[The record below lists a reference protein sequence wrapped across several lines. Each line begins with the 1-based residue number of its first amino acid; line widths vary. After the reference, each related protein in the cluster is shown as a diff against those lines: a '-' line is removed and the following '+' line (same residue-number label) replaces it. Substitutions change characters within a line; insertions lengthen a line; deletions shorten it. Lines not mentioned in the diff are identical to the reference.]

1 MNLNQFF
8 KFLYI
13 DYVSRIHLK
22 PRQSLL
28 SILQGISMLSKLWTA
43 VRMHASAET
52 FRTCTCPPHA
62 RMHAVSGEVRC
73 FGMQMH
79 TCRSERYARPPT
91 HMQFRKTL
99 LRNSTPLTINQNIE
113 GSVTVTAQ
121 KQAELTL
128 TA

>member
-1 MNLNQFF
+1 MNLNQFL

-13 DYVSRIHLK
+13 DYVSRK

-43 VRMHASAET
+43 AAFDIVFACVRMHASD
-52 FRTCTCPPHA
+52 CPPHA

-99 LRNSTPLTINQNIE
+99 LRYSTPLTINQNIE